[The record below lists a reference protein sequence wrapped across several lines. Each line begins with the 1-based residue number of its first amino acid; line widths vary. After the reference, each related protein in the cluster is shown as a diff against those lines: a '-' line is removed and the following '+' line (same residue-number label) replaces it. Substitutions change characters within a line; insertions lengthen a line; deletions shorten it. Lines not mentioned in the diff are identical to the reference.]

1 MFKKLMFV
9 SVIATTLLTKSVVYS
24 EESSNPVNSVDT
36 VSADTANNTESN
48 IDAHIAENL
57 LAIEKLIVS
66 LEAKGYSHEQILEI
80 LNSKA
85 MPNGS
90 PWPEVT
96 NHCIRNATIIALTA
110 ILVWAAKSGYSTYR
124 IYRNERELRELAE
137 WRALRELETRHR
149 GHRDE
154 EREDRSFPGSLWR

>member
-9 SVIATTLLTKSVVYS
+9 GVIAATLLTQSVAYS
-24 EESSNPVNSVDT
+24 EEATNSVNTVGVVDA
-36 VSADTANNTESN
+36 VSADTANNT
-48 IDAHIAENL
+48 DAHIAENL